1 MDSNSN
7 NIANRLDHLFRHE
20 TGKMIS
26 VISRIIGFDKIDEA
40 EDIVQ
45 DTLLKAMQL
54 WSMKGIPS
62 NPEAW
67 LYTVA
72 KNKAIDNIRKN
83 KNQVKYQ
90 SEVGELLYSEWS
102 LIPTVDKMF
111 LENEIQDSQLRLIF
125 ACCDKSLTIEY
136 QIPLILKLIAG
147 FSSKEISRAL
157 LIGEETVNKRIYR
170 AKKKLAENNNS
181 LKVPIGDEA
190 TERIHTVNRVIY
202 LIFNEGYNATTGDR
216 ILRDDLCYE
225 ALRLVEL
232 ITNHNAFNNDYSLSL
247 SGLIKCHLSRMA
259 ARFGDDKNLITLD
272 KQDRRKWDLELMN
285 SGFIDLQKV
294 QTRITNKYFLEASIS
309 ATHCNAKS
317 FEETDWGMI
326 ISVYDSLYLLEASPY
341 ILMNKYIALS
351 YHKNPETAIEL
362 MLTLKELESYYL
374 YNSSLSQLYSRT
386 GNINKAIEY
395 IEKAITMTEN
405 KQEIEQ
411 LTKKLKKLSN

>member
-1 MDSNSN
+1 MESSSN

-54 WSMKGIPS
+54 WSKKGIPA

-102 LIPTVDKMF
+102 LTPTVEKMF

-125 ACCDKSLTIEY
+125 ACCEKSLTIEY

-170 AKKKLAENNNS
+170 AKKKLAENNS
-181 LKVPIGDEA
+181 ALKVPIGNEA

-202 LIFNEGYNATTGDR
+202 LIFNEGYSSSSEEKLIRAG
-216 ILRDDLCYE
+216 LVSE
-225 ALRLVEL
+225 AIRLARVMVHLLPE
-232 ITNHNAFNNDYSLSL
+232 TPETE
-247 SGLIKCHLSRMA
+247 GLLALMLLHDARSSARMTPLGTLVPLEHQNRKIWHRGNIAEGRALVKTALKRGQIGPYQLQA
-259 ARFGDDKNLITLD
+259 A
-272 KQDRRKWDLELMN
+272 
-285 SGFIDLQKV
+285 
-294 QTRITNKYFLEASIS
+294 IS
-309 ATHCNAKS
+309 ALLSKIGYQLHSNAS
-317 FEETDWGMI
+317 EFN
-326 ISVYDSLYLLEASPY
+326 Y
-341 ILMNKYIALS
+341 ILNRPVPEIHREFELLRIHQIVHVLMGEPYKVVVDASVRQISFKLDSS
-351 YHKNPETAIEL
+351 YVIDTATPETA
-362 MLTLKELESYYL
+362 
-374 YNSSLSQLYSRT
+374 Q
-386 GNINKAIEY
+386 
-395 IEKAITMTEN
+395 
-405 KQEIEQ
+405 
-411 LTKKLKKLSN
+411 